1 MNSLISI
8 KVIFCTLL
16 INPEFSLKVQ
26 RTHYV
31 EDGCNVGE
39 DWKKRELPV
48 TKWLAHLQWIH
59 CWRTWRARLGT
70 DYYGEYPCDR

>member
-16 INPEFSLKVQ
+16 INPDFSLKVQ

-39 DWKKRELPV
+39 DWKKEKRITSNKMVGSFTMDSLLEDLE
-48 TKWLAHLQWIH
+48 
-59 CWRTWRARLGT
+59 G
-70 DYYGEYPCDR
+70 